1 MSRVSCD
8 VESSYVV
15 GLPSYLTSNLNL
27 FDLFICLTRASLLL
41 KFRVAVYE
49 NIQIKPT
56 VFLINMDYMVGS
68 LADLISEKNTPNKPK
83 LVSKTFIKKK
93 SKETASSPLRSNK
106 SLQEESKLKPSE
118 VRGSPKPKKLK
129 LKKKF
134 VTGIKDTSL
143 NNENGTLKKQGKRK
157 RIELKDTN
165 TASSDHESD
174 DPVSPKKQKLSENEN
189 NAASRIKN
197 KTNKKTKNSSEYKS
211 NTLFVGNI
219 PIGIPKKEIQK
230 HFRKHGEIDSV
241 RIRGVPVAD
250 VKTPKKVAAIKK
262 EFHPDRTSVFAY
274 IRFKKIEDAKNAEIE
289 NGELFHGHHLRVQ
302 FCEEKTK
309 HDESKAIF
317 VGNLP
322 FKAEDEEL
330 WNIFKPC
337 GAISHVRVVR
347 DGRTGIGK
355 GFAYVNFKDADSV
368 QLALEMEKA
377 MLNDRE
383 LRISLCDANRAK
395 KLKQGKKSKSNVKV
409 NGKATKGSKKYTLNN
424 EGREA
429 TGFAGSKF
437 SDFKKKKKFSKAV
450 SEKKKLAKKLIAP
463 KPKELT
469 M

>member
-1 MSRVSCD
+1 
-8 VESSYVV
+8 
-15 GLPSYLTSNLNL
+15 
-27 FDLFICLTRASLLL
+27 
-41 KFRVAVYE
+41 
-49 NIQIKPT
+49 
-56 VFLINMDYMVGS
+56 MDYTVGS
-68 LADLISEKNTPNKPK
+68 LADLISERNTPNKPK
-83 LVSKTFIKKK
+83 LVSKTFVKKK
-93 SKETASSPLRSNK
+93 PKESASSPLTSNK
-106 SLQEESKLKPSE
+106 GVQKKSKLNPSE
-118 VRGSPKPKKLK
+118 VKGSSKPKKLK
-129 LKKKF
+129 SNRKS
-134 VTGIKDTSL
+134 VTGTKDASL
-143 NNENGTLKKQGKRK
+143 NGNNENSTLKKQGKRK
-157 RIELKDTN
+157 RIEVKDTN
-165 TASSDHESD
+165 TESSDHESD
-174 DPVSPKKQKLSENEN
+174 NPSPKKPKLSDNEN

-197 KTNKKTKNSSEYKS
+197 KINKQTKNSSEYKN

-241 RIRGVPVAD
+241 RIRGIPVAD
-250 VKTPKKVAAIKK
+250 IKTSKKVAAIKK

-355 GFAYVNFKDADSV
+355 GFAYVNFKDVDSV
-368 QLALEMEKA
+368 QLALEMEKV
-377 MLNDRE
+377 MLKDRE

-395 KLKQGKKSKSNVKV
+395 KLKQGKKSKGNMKV
-409 NGKATKGSKKYTLNN
+409 NGKATKGSKKNTSNN
-424 EGREA
+424 EGGKSA
-429 TGFAGSKF
+429 GFTGSKF
-437 SDFKKKKKFSKAV
+437 NDFKKKKKFSKAV
-450 SEKKKLAKKLIAP
+450 SEKKKLAKKLVAP

-469 M
+469 L